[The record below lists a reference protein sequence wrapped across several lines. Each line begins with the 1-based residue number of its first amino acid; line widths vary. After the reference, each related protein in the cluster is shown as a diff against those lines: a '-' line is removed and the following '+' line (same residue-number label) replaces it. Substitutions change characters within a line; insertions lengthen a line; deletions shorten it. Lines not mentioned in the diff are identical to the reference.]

1 VALLYEKLAADHRTV
16 RVPVVGNVAE

>member
-1 VALLYEKLAADHRTV
+1 VALLYKKLAADHRTV